1 MRQTMTTTE
10 TQKYQ
15 LNQINLYG
23 GDVRLFTTKD
33 SNGIWYVKIYIVEE
47 NKHYQKSLRTR
58 DENYARSLAENE
70 YIQIKAK
77 RLNNQQIFSKTL
89 YSVIDEWLVEIKKG
103 VGISRTEGRFNA
115 IKAQT
120 NWLKKF
126 ISDKSAKI
134 DSIDGSMFSTYY
146 SWRRKQKAGVVNS
159 TLMNEG
165 STIRTIFK
173 FAIRRGYL
181 SQTFHAEFQSI
192 KKENNRRDSL
202 SVGEWRTIYNFLGS
216 KRFLNDGD
224 TNKTRHFVRDFAV
237 LLANTGIRFGEM
249 RRIKWKHCKVV
260 RGKDEKKKL
269 CEIHLEDWMTKNGK
283 ERTVQ
288 GMRGDVLERIKS
300 YSNYT
305 HHNDYV
311 FVDNNSGN
319 QLSKYTYYRAWKV
332 MMKGTGLDRGW
343 KKITFYNLR
352 HTYATFRLYAGV
364 DSRSLCE
371 NLGCGLRFLE
381 EHYGHLQT
389 KVMRDRLTQDI
400 DDDIKYL
407 LEE

>member
-1 MRQTMTTTE
+1 MATTE
-10 TQKYQ
+10 NRKYQ
-15 LNQINLYG
+15 LSQINLYG
-23 GDVRLFTTKD
+23 GDVKLFTTKN
-33 SNGIWYVKIYIVEE
+33 SNGIWYVKIWIHEE
-47 NKHYQKSLRTR
+47 NKYYQKSLRTR

-70 YIQIKAK
+70 YVQIKAK

-89 YSVIDEWLVEIKKG
+89 YSVIDEWLEGIKKG
-103 VGISRTEGRFNA
+103 VGISRTEGRYNT
-115 IKAQT
+115 IKSQT

-126 ISDKSAKI
+126 ISDKNVKI
-134 DSIDGSMFSTYY
+134 GDIEGSIFSNYY
-146 SWRRKQKAGVVNS
+146 SWRRTQSESVVNS

-165 STIRTIFK
+165 STIRTIFT

-181 SQTFHAEFQSI
+181 LHGFYAEFQSI
-192 KKENNRRDSL
+192 KKENNRREAL
-202 SVGEWRTIYNFLGS
+202 SVSELRTLQNYMKSN
-216 KRFLNDGD
+216 KFLNDGD
-224 TNKTRHFVRDFAV
+224 TNKTRDFVRDFSV

-319 QLSKYTYYRAWKV
+319 QLSKYMFYRAWNV
-332 MMKGTGLDRGW
+332 MMKGTGLDKGW
-343 KKITFYNLR
+343 KKISYYNLR